1 MAEFYIPI
9 EMKRTEHPNTEFRV
23 KVETTPEVGNLR
35 TYVRFEI
42 QYKHSGE
49 TEEIDDFHFNYKLN
63 NKEYGSG
70 NYKWELTDTAGEW
83 VYEAPFWGYER
94 IEHTPSDDGHYTA
107 TCDFEL
113 TVKADNLDVFDYI
126 IGVDYHKTVGTA
138 SHSWELEKIDMSDPE
153 IADFK
158 VYGDRYGL
166 NVGTSFKA
174 SHSVYNITSIV
185 FELTGLTYE
194 QANARVG
201 KVTEADSSARFSS
214 GDTYGLRLK
223 KTRNLTS
230 SNEIFFDL
238 DAVTPSASPLDSGG
252 TYFYSLEITAENG
265 KTHLIED
272 DFTLPQK
279 VTELTCDSN
288 IEMLPE
294 TSRPLNY
301 SVLPTNAEEQS
312 VRFDTTDPTVA
323 TVDDEGNITAV
334 ADGVC
339 QIIVTTVDGGFTAAC
354 TVTVVDTEVFPTL
367 NEIRIL
373 TSTDIS
379 RIAFACK
386 FVRDELIA
394 QGIAVPE
401 LADTQ
406 AQGKGHPIKQIK
418 SLIETIEANCQI
430 LRAASPVE
438 ITTLTGPQTINKYN
452 EDWYIVVNNWIAFLN
467 EIHTKINGGG

>member
-1 MAEFYIPI
+1 MAEFYIPV
-9 EMKRTEHPNTEFRV
+9 EMKRSLNENISFRLKVWTEVDFAQAKTTFYFRFQYQNKSEATNLDTYKVQIAFNDTEVVDSRHYSIPIYATGEEWQDFYYQKSHSV
-23 KVETTPEVGNLR
+23 YHDASGGGS
-35 TYVRFEI
+35 YVI
-42 QYKHSGE
+42 
-49 TEEIDDFHFNYKLN
+49 
-63 NKEYGSG
+63 
-70 NYKWELTDTAGEW
+70 
-83 VYEAPFWGYER
+83 EA
-94 IEHTPSDDGHYTA
+94 S
-107 TCDFEL
+107 
-113 TVKADNLDVFDYI
+113 VKADP
-126 IGVDYHKTVGTA
+126 VDALELLLINYYKTVGSATYNGA
-138 SHSWELEKIDMSDPE
+138 LEQINLSNPE
-153 IADFK
+153 ITDFK
-158 VYGDRYGL
+158 IYGDRYGL

-201 KVTEADSSARFSS
+201 KVTEADSSARFTS

-230 SNEIFFDL
+230 SNEILFNL
-238 DAVTPSASPLDSGG
+238 DAVAPSSSPLDSGG
-252 TYFYSLEITAENG
+252 TYYFSLEITAENG
-265 KTHLIED
+265 KTHLIAG

-288 IEMLPE
+288 IEMLPK
-294 TSRPLNY
+294 TSQPLNY
-301 SVLPTNAEEQS
+301 SVLPTNAEEQR

-323 TVDDEGNITAV
+323 TVDNEGNITAL

-354 TVTVVDTEVFPTL
+354 TVTVVNTEVFPTL
-367 NEIRIL
+367 GEIRIL

-386 FVRDELIA
+386 FVRNELIA
-394 QGIAVPE
+394 KGITVPE

-418 SLIETIEANCQI
+418 SLLETIEANCQI
-430 LRAASPVE
+430 LRAASPFE
-438 ITTLTGPQTINKYN
+438 ITTLTAPQTINKYN
-452 EDWYIVVNNWIAFLN
+452 EDWYIVVNTWIAFLN
-467 EIHTKINGGG
+467 EIHLKINGGG